1 MKAERVLQ
9 LSALCCVFMSRGF
22 CNTVVRSVFHVKPD
36 IIECAEEL
44 HGKNYLSYNVGC
56 MQPLAISGFFS
67 MHFTI
72 QRLKNAVRY
81 ISLHYIV
88 FCNVIALRVLL

>member
-1 MKAERVLQ
+1 M
-9 LSALCCVFMSRGF
+9 LCVYEPGF
-22 CNTVVRSVFHVKPD
+22 CYMVVRSVFHVKPD